1 MCVFPSRRITHL
13 RVEESVGVVSVCRA
27 FVEAVVAPA
36 GVVQVEIAQRHCDQ
50 RAKTQNAQA
59 SCHFPSF
66 ASAIFFLL
74 YFLQEIAREPAAH
87 THRSREVERNARKT
101 KRGVP
106 IKLSVSAA
114 SASLQN
120 KVKGGR
126 DATLFMKNEAIG
138 CILYQKSSSSH
149 V

>member
-36 GVVQVEIAQRHCDQ
+36 GVVQVEIAQRHCEQ

-74 YFLQEIAREPAAH
+74 YFLQEIANQRRTHTEAEKLREMLAKQ
-87 THRSREVERNARKT
+87 REAF
-101 KRGVP
+101 
-106 IKLSVSAA
+106 L
-114 SASLQN
+114 
-120 KVKGGR
+120 
-126 DATLFMKNEAIG
+126 
-138 CILYQKSSSSH
+138 
-149 V
+149 